1 MKKNVIKLVTV
12 LFIASTILIGCNTPA
27 AKVEDA
33 KENVDDAKEDLDQA
47 HQEYL
52 AEVENYRSETS
63 GKITENEK
71 IIADFRVK
79 IENEKIEAKAAY
91 EIKIA
96 ELEQKNKNLKQKM
109 DDYKVTGKTEWEQF
123 KSEFNRDMEK
133 LGKAFQ
139 DLVVN
144 NVE

>member
-33 KENVDDAKEDLDQA
+33 KENVDETKEDLDQA

-71 IIADFRVK
+71 IIADFIVMHALLSND
-79 IENEKIEAKAAY
+79 IIHEVILHVLPSYENQQIHGKYFPFFDSLPSEDDV
-91 EIKIA
+91 
-96 ELEQKNKNLKQKM
+96 LLLFDFFGNL
-109 DDYKVTGKTEWEQF
+109 
-123 KSEFNRDMEK
+123 
-133 LGKAFQ
+133 
-139 DLVVN
+139 
-144 NVE
+144 

>member
-1 MKKNVIKLVTV
+1 LNDIFGLYTIK
-12 LFIASTILIGCNTPA
+12 
-27 AKVEDA
+27 
-33 KENVDDAKEDLDQA
+33 
-47 HQEYL
+47 
-52 AEVENYRSETS
+52 R
-63 GKITENEK
+63 
-71 IIADFRVK
+71 K